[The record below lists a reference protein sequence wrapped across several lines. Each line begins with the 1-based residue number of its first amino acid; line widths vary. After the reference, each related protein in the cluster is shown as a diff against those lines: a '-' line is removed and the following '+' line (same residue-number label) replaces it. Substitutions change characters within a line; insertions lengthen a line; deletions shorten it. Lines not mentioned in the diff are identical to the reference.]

1 MMRFLAV
8 LLFSAGLLSV
18 NLSFASDE
26 NGVLKDKTSF
36 AFLSEDIKKLEEK
49 LTKLL
54 AGSPYDQHA
63 IEITQSQIAE
73 DQDKIER
80 IHDRHPLSRL
90 ERGQTSLPILNCTSA
105 AQGCRIVHR
114 TRPENESIPIARRN
128 GLLDALFETPRK
140 DILFPWER
148 ASLSFRFVRCIRQNT
163 SRRFWRYRQWPIE
176 R

>member
-1 MMRFLAV
+1 MRFLAV

-80 IHDRHPLSRL
+80 IQNSRVSITQIK
-90 ERGQTSLPILNCTSA
+90 GQY
-105 AQGCRIVHR
+105 G
-114 TRPENESIPIARRN
+114 
-128 GLLDALFETPRK
+128 TPAPAPSSTG
-140 DILFPWER
+140 ISSSP
-148 ASLSFRFVRCIRQNT
+148 A
-163 SRRFWRYRQWPIE
+163 YH
-176 R
+176 